1 MKVHTQAVAEYAVP
15 REKLFEDATALES
28 IGAIFKA
35 SGPIPGVERAWVV
48 GGGGLKKGTLR
59 RVVLTDG
66 TPLDEELTD
75 FEPPRKIAYRVK
87 GFRGPFGLLVKHAHV
102 QWIFS
107 PIDIGTRI
115 SWRYEF
121 ELTSPAALPIALP
134 LVKVAMKRFMDDTL
148 ANIRT
153 QFVR

>member
-1 MKVHTQAVAEYAVP
+1 MKIHTQAVAEYPVA
-15 REKLFEDATALES
+15 REKLFEMATAIEALSS
-28 IGAIFKA
+28 ILKPL
-35 SGPIPGVERAWVV
+35 GPLPGVERAWVV
-48 GGGGLKKGTLR
+48 GGGELKKGSLR

-75 FEPPRKIAYRVK
+75 WEPPRKHAYTVK
-87 GFRGPFGLLVKHAHV
+87 GFRGPFGLLVKKAHS

-121 ELTSPAALPIALP
+121 ELTSPAVLPVALP
-134 LVKVAMKRFMDDTL
+134 LVKVAMKRLMESTL
-148 ANIRT
+148 ANLRAK
-153 QFVR
+153 V

>member
-1 MKVHTQAVAEYAVP
+1 
-15 REKLFEDATALES
+15 LERL
-28 IGAIFKA
+28 I
-35 SGPIPGVERAWVV
+35 
-48 GGGGLKKGTLR
+48 
-59 RVVLTDG
+59 
-66 TPLDEELTD
+66 EET
-75 FEPPRKIAYRVK
+75 
-87 GFRGPFGLLVKHAHV
+87 GPFGMLVKHAHA

-134 LVKVAMKRFMDDTL
+134 LVKVAMKRFMEDTL